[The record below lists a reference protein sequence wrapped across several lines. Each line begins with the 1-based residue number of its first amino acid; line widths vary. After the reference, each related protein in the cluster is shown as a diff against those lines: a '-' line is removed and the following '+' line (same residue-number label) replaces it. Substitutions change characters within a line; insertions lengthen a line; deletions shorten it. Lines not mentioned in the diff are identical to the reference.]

1 MFILSLFTKFSY
13 RVVHAI
19 LTNVNA
25 SYLFS
30 FVVMSLHF
38 VVPCEPYSNPNT
50 SKYQNPNTSE
60 CLHIRDDFSI
70 RSLVTFNTDT
80 DYEVC

>member
-1 MFILSLFTKFSY
+1 
-13 RVVHAI
+13 
-19 LTNVNA
+19 
-25 SYLFS
+25 
-30 FVVMSLHF
+30 MSLHF